1 MPYYVRRSDGTYRVH
16 MSDGSDR
23 EPASE
28 WAAYLRDITD
38 RPGWSVAR
46 LARDSGLHRSTLFR
60 WLEGNTG
67 KTVTL
72 RSVQLIAKA
81 AGDDLQTALRAAGG
95 VLQQTAD
102 EADDLDL
109 EIRMIEKSDLPGDV
123 KAAMI
128 REAIRLRDRQ
138 LAERRAFVEKQEAD
152 RREQVR
158 TWLNI
163 AGGEPR
169 TN

>member
-1 MPYYVRRSDGTYRVH
+1 

-23 EPASE
+23 EPAND
-28 WAAYLRDITD
+28 WAKYLRDITE

-60 WLEGNTG
+60 WLEGNAG

-72 RSVQLIAKA
+72 RSVQLVANA
-81 AGDDLQTALRAAGG
+81 VGDDLPTALRAAGG
-95 VLQQTAD
+95 VLRQTQE

-109 EIRMIEKSDLPGDV
+109 EIRMIEKSNLPSDI

-128 REAIRLRDRQ
+128 KEAIRLRDRQ
-138 LAERRAFVEKQEAD
+138 MAERRAFVEKQEAD
-152 RREQVR
+152 RREQIK

-163 AGGEPR
+163 AGGNS
-169 TN
+169 TAG